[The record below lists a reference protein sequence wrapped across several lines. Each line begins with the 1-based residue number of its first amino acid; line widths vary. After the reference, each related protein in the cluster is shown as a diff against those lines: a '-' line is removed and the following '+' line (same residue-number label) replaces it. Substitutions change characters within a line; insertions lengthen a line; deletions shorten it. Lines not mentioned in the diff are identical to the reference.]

1 MFVHAFRL
9 VCLLLVGLFS
19 VAGVSPTVAETAEP
33 RLALVIA
40 NGNYRGL
47 DRLNAT
53 YSDGDKV
60 ASALSATGFV
70 DASGAGAV
78 LARRD
83 LDRQALASEVAAF
96 KAKLAAAGPNAF
108 GVLYF
113 SGHGA
118 AINDGSEVHIVPVD
132 VTRENIGRGG
142 TLSRSAV
149 TRTLM
154 ASGARTLLVILDMC
168 RNTIAGLA
176 PEQNDSAPVQST
188 ATASPVV
195 GTVNGAV
202 AGAVASKGFQRI
214 IRNQDARLRPDQ
226 GYLVAY
232 STSADQVAFDD
243 GIFSKIL
250 AEEIRRPQQNI
261 ADVMKRVSD
270 RVAVAKTSSFQKPT
284 FDYGLQGRS
293 PCFVSCDPAA
303 GERFYDCASCPW
315 MRALPAGIAAV
326 GSPLAEP
333 GRNKDEP
340 AQERREIPRG
350 FAIGVYEVTVAEWAA
365 CVRDGACQKLAT
377 WAADNPNPLIP
388 ATSISYNDAVAF
400 AAWISAQSGRQYR
413 LPSDAEW
420 EYASRAGN
428 TSAFP
433 WGDSISPSEANYD
446 HTARYRDSATAPYR
460 GYPEAV
466 TGYPPNAFGLYQTQ
480 GNAWEWTSGCG
491 DPQCRSRRLRGG
503 SFQSTPR
510 ELRAA
515 NQFAIAPGKRRDDAG
530 LRVVRDLDPDEI
542 GIGL

>member
-1 MFVHAFRL
+1 MLMRTVRL
-9 VCLLLVGLFS
+9 IFLSLAILFS
-19 VAGVSPTVAETAEP
+19 VPGVAQTAGEP

-40 NGNYRGL
+40 NGDYRAL

-53 YSDGDKV
+53 YADGDKV
-60 ASALSATGFV
+60 AAALSATGFV
-70 DASGAGAV
+70 DASGAGSV
-78 LARRD
+78 RPRRD
-83 LDRQALASEVAAF
+83 LNRQTLASEVAAF
-96 KAKLAAAGPNAF
+96 KAKLAAAGPSAF

-118 AINDGSEVHIVPVD
+118 AVSDGSEVHIVPVD
-132 VTRENIGRGG
+132 VTRENIAAGG
-142 TLSRSAV
+142 TISRSAV

-154 ASGARTLLVILDMC
+154 SSGARTLLVILDMC

-176 PEQNDSAPVQST
+176 SAPTEASLIQNT
-188 ATASPVV
+188 ATTTPITGSI
-195 GTVNGAV
+195 
-202 AGAVASKGFQRI
+202 AGKGFQRI
-214 IRNQDARLRPDQ
+214 IRNQNAELRPDQ

-270 RVAVAKTSSFQKPT
+270 RVAVAKTSRFQKPT
-284 FDYGLQGRS
+284 FDYGLQGGP
-293 PCFVSCDPAA
+293 PCFVSCDPATGA
-303 GERFYDCASCPW
+303 RFYDCASCPW

-326 GSPLAEP
+326 GSPVAEP
-333 GRNKDEP
+333 GRNRDEP
-340 AQERREIPRG
+340 AQERLEIPRG
-350 FAIGVYEVTVAEWAA
+350 FAIGVYEVTVAEWTA
-365 CVRDGACQKLAT
+365 CARDGACQKLAT

-388 ATSISYNDAVAF
+388 ATSISYDDALAF

-413 LPSDAEW
+413 LPNDAEW
-420 EYASRAGN
+420 EYASRAGS

-433 WGDSISPSEANYD
+433 WGDSISPAEANYD
-446 HTARYRDSATAPYR
+446 HTARYRDSSTAPYR

-480 GNAWEWTSGCG
+480 GNVWEWTSGCG
-491 DPQCRSRRLRGG
+491 DPQCHSRRLRGG

-530 LRVVRDLDPDEI
+530 LRVVRDLDADEV